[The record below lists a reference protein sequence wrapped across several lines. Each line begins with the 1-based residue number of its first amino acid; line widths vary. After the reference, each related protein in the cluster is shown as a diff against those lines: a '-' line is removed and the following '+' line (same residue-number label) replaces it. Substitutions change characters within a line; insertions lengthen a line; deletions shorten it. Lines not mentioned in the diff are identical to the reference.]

1 MTRVSKGGDKMPYYE
16 EWELPRI
23 KELVELDRISGET
36 YGKRYNECDRD
47 EAEAVLEQKNLNDAY
62 RMYTGW

>member
-1 MTRVSKGGDKMPYYE
+1 MPYYE

-36 YGKRYNECDRD
+36 YGKRYKECDSD
-47 EAEAVLEQKNLNDAY
+47 EAEAVREKKDICDSY
-62 RMYTGW
+62 RMYSGW